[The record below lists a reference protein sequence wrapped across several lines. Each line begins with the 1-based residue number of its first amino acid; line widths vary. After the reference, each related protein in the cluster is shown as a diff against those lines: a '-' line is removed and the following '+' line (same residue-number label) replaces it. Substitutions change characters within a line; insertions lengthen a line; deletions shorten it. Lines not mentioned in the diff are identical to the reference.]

1 MRKLAVVAVAAGL
14 AVGCAHQNSP
24 KPVTQAAPEMK
35 SMTEDGRPVIV
46 HIASRHSNVTISASE
61 RGPLYSVK
69 TDEGKLLV
77 ANATLEELKRDHAD
91 VYRQIA
97 PAIAKGE
104 ATADSAQR

>member
-1 MRKLAVVAVAAGL
+1 MRKLAVIAIAASL
-14 AVGCAHQNSP
+14 VMGCACHHKAKPATQVAQTSP
-24 KPVTQAAPEMK
+24 G
-35 SMTEDGRPVIV
+35 MTEDGNPVIV
-46 HIASRHSNVTISASE
+46 RVVNRHSNVTISASD

-97 PAIAKGE
+97 PAIATGE